1 MSKYNIPM
9 AELCNWN
16 AIEKIGNRCADI
28 LILKGVR
35 AARWGLEHLCM
46 GSSAVNSLTH
56 LTWGAIQILLLL
68 CILLC
73 GKG

>member
-16 AIEKIGNRCADI
+16 AIEKIGNRYADK

-56 LTWGAIQILLLL
+56 LTWDTIQILLLL
-68 CILLC
+68 CILFHE
-73 GKG
+73 KG